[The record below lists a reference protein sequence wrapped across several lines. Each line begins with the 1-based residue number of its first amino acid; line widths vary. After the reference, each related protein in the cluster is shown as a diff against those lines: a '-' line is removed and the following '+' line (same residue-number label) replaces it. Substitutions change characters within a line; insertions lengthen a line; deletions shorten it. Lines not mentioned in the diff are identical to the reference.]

1 MAQGSKQEETSTAGP
16 RLDGTS
22 RISVLQLAARSSLAP
37 VQGVLQVPALGELV
51 LDFLGPEDLVPGVLA
66 LDRTARS
73 EACKPSHRKCMKVC
87 SHRRSRLYSSP
98 DLG

>member
-1 MAQGSKQEETSTAGP
+1 MAQGSNQEETSTAGP

-22 RISVLQLAARSSLAP
+22 RISVLQLATRPSLAP
-37 VQGVLQVPALGELV
+37 GQAVVQVPALGVLV
-51 LDFLGPEDLVPGVLA
+51 LEFLEPDDLVPGVLA
-66 LDRTARS
+66 LDRTALS
-73 EACKPSHRKCMKVC
+73 EACKPYHRKCMKVC